1 MKTGLDFA
9 RLKKFKYVAYMDGDG
24 QHKASDLEKVCKEI
38 YMSKNSLVIG
48 YRKNLQ

>member
-1 MKTGLDFA
+1 MVKVLSDISMCMKALCFPA
-9 RLKKFKYVAYMDGDG
+9 

-48 YRKNLQ
+48 YRKN